1 MIKNTF
7 YSTIF
12 LKKEHME
19 CDGIFVE
26 RNHFLSIISKKV
38 EGYHQNVNEVMMY
51 YWRYDTTF
59 IWYFFN

>member
-1 MIKNTF
+1 MEFLLKE
-7 YSTIF
+7 TIF
-12 LKKEHME
+12 YPLLAK
-19 CDGIFVE
+19 G
-26 RNHFLSIISKKV
+26 V